1 MAIHPYVP
9 KEVKAGEPVTAQGWN
24 EIVKAVLAITQY
36 IETSEATSLKV
47 KVTNADA
54 DPLRTRVTAVRDDGL
69 SAEAVAPVTAGGDF
83 MFGAL
88 KPGSYTVRASAP
100 GFEEISAPV
109 TIPSS
114 APISLT
120 LKAAAVK
127 MPSIFGLELP
137 AALSTLK
144 TAQINIARVVDVAG
158 RDVAPANP
166 GAEYNNAIVLA
177 QLPLEGEYVAP
188 SMSAQLV
195 VAAALTAEAAIE
207 MPSLIGLTQTE
218 AQKALENIG
227 LVLGKVVVKQ
237 PKRQE

>member
-24 EIVKAVLAITQY
+24 EIVKAVVAITQY
-36 IETSEATSLKV
+36 LETSEATSLKV

-54 DPLRTRVTAVRDDGL
+54 DPRQTRVTATRDDGL
-69 SAEAVAPVTAGGDF
+69 IAEAVAPITASEEF

-100 GFEEISAPV
+100 GFEAASVPV

-114 APISLT
+114 ATISLT
-120 LKAAAVK
+120 MKAAAVK
-127 MPSIFGLELP
+127 MPPVFGLELP
-137 AALSTLK
+137 AALATLK
-144 TAQINIARVVDVAG
+144 TAQINVARVVDVAG
-158 RDVAPANP
+158 RDIAPANP
-166 GAEYNNAIVLA
+166 DAEYNKAPVLA
-177 QLPLEGEYVAP
+177 QLPFAGEYVTP
-188 SMSAQLV
+188 SMTAQLV

-237 PKRQE
+237 PKQIE